1 MKNIIKL
8 YRSYMIR
15 PIIYKML
22 TRLGIGLV
30 VSLLWNQF
38 VNTQHYFEMSEF
50 VFPIIGVFLL
60 GMAWIGYLRLD
71 GVGFHYKKIKDD
83 DEKKKKHR
91 TKEMIDYVE
100 EDVVSFDEL
109 SKPERIACKF
119 AANLFSGLI
128 FIFLSV
134 ISSFF

>member
-50 VFPIIGVFLL
+50 VFPIIRRFVGN
-60 GMAWIGYLRLD
+60 GMDWLFKIGWR
-71 GVGFHYKKIKDD
+71 
-83 DEKKKKHR
+83 R
-91 TKEMIDYVE
+91 
-100 EDVVSFDEL
+100 
-109 SKPERIACKF
+109 
-119 AANLFSGLI
+119 FSL
-128 FIFLSV
+128 
-134 ISSFF
+134 